1 MEHVFLGSTRIMS
14 IIIHNLTVSYRQ
26 HPAIH
31 HLNAVFAD
39 NQMWAL
45 FGPNGAGKSTLLK
58 SITGLLK
65 PDSGSIEWQGLQR
78 ADIAYLPQQSDIDR
92 SQPLS
97 VYELTAMG
105 LWYEI
110 GFFHGLNQTQQQ
122 RITAALA
129 QVDMADYVQ
138 RPIGQLS
145 NGQFQRVLVARLLVQ
160 NARVLLLDEPF
171 NAVDAR
177 TTYVLLD
184 ILRQYQLKQYCTVIA
199 VLHDYEQVRAYF
211 PYTLLLARQ
220 KIAAGKT
227 EAVLTD
233 ENLHRANV
241 IMQQHDDETWCAD

>member
-1 MEHVFLGSTRIMS
+1 MGIA
-14 IIIHNLTVSYRQ
+14 IDNLTVSYR
-26 HPAIH
+26 HRPAVH
-31 HLNAVFAD
+31 HVSADFGD

-58 SITGLLK
+58 AIMGLLK
-65 PDSGSIEWQGLQR
+65 ADTGRIDWHGLQR

-110 GFFHGLNQTQQQ
+110 GYFKGLTPALRA
-122 RITAALA
+122 RIQAALK
-129 QVDMADYVQ
+129 QVDMLDYAR

-145 NGQFQRVLVARLLVQ
+145 NGQFQRILFARMLAQ

-177 TTYVLLD
+177 TTYALLD
-184 ILRQYQLKQYCTVIA
+184 ILREHQQRQHCTVIA

-211 PYTLLLARQ
+211 PHTLLLARE

-227 EAVLTD
+227 EVVLTD
-233 ENLHRANV
+233 AYLQRAADA
-241 IMQQHDDETWCAD
+241 MQQHDSNEWCAA